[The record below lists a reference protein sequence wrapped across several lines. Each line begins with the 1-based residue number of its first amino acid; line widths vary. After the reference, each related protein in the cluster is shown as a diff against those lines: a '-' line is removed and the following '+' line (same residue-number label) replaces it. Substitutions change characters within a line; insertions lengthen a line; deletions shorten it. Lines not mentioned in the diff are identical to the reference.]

1 MADDNDLER
10 TEPASPR
17 RLEKAREE
25 GQVPRSQELTTF
37 TLLMAAS
44 GGLWVMGS
52 LIIQKLFILLEN
64 GLQIEREIAF
74 NPALLSPRLFQL
86 ALDGLLAIAPLLAG
100 LVMVALVSPMLLSGW
115 LFSSKAL
122 MPDFKRLNP
131 ATGVKRIFSSHGL
144 VELVKAIAKAG
155 VIGGVA
161 AGIIWSHKQDVLD
174 LISMSLDVSL
184 PVMGRLIGMT
194 FMLIVG
200 AMLLLVVI
208 DVPFQLWNHAR
219 QLRMSKEDLRKEAK
233 EDEGDPQVKARI
245 RSMQREMAR
254 RRMMAEVPKADVVVT
269 NPTHYAVALK
279 YQDRSMRAPK
289 VVAKGS
295 QLVAARIRELATE
308 HHIPVLEVPPLARA
322 LYHHVELESEIPET
336 LYTAVAHVLAYVFQL
351 KRYQTAGGA
360 APQLSPDITVPAE
373 LDTPAI

>member
-17 RLEKAREE
+17 RLEKSREE
-25 GQVPRSQELTTF
+25 GQVARSQELTTF
-37 TLLMAAS
+37 TMLMAAS
-44 GGLWVMGS
+44 GSLWVIGS
-52 LIIQKLFILLEN
+52 LILQKLSALLES
-64 GLQIEREIAF
+64 GLQIEREVAF
-74 NPALLSPRLFQL
+74 NPALLLPRLFQL
-86 ALDGLLAIAPLLAG
+86 ALDGLLAIAPLLG
-100 LVMVALVSPMLLSGW
+100 WLVIVALVSPMLLSGW

-122 MPDFKRLNP
+122 FPDFKRLNP
-131 ATGVKRIFSSHGL
+131 VNGFKRIFSSHGL
-144 VELVKAIAKAG
+144 IELVKAIAKAA

-174 LISMSLDVSL
+174 LIGMPLDTGLTS
-184 PVMGRLIGMT
+184 MGRLIGLT

-279 YQDRSMRAPK
+279 YQDHSMRAPK

-295 QLVAARIRELATE
+295 QLIAARIRELADE

-322 LYHHVELESEIPET
+322 LYHHVELDTEIPET

-351 KRYQTAGGA
+351 RRYQTAGGT
-360 APQLSPDITVPAE
+360 APQLSPEIAVPVE
-373 LDTPAI
+373 LDHA

>member
-25 GQVPRSQELTTF
+25 GQVARSQELTTF
-37 TLLMAAS
+37 TLLIAAS
-44 GGLWVMGS
+44 SSLWVIGS
-52 LIIQKLFILLEN
+52 IIIQKLSAVLAS
-64 GLQIEREIAF
+64 GLRMEQEVAF
-74 NPALLSPRLFQL
+74 NPALLLPRLFQL
-86 ALDGLLAIAPLLAG
+86 ALDGLLAIAPLLG
-100 LVMVALVSPMLLSGW
+100 WLVIIALVAPMLLSGW

-122 MPDFKRLNP
+122 FPDLKRLNP
-131 ATGVKRIFSSHGL
+131 VNGLKRIFSSRGL
-144 VELVKAIAKAG
+144 IELVKAIAKVM

-174 LISMSLDVSL
+174 LVGMPLDTSLISMS
-184 PVMGRLIGMT
+184 RLIGLT

-200 AMLLLVVI
+200 AMLLIVVI
-208 DVPFQLWNHAR
+208 DVPFQIWNHAR
-219 QLRMSKEDLRKEAK
+219 QLRMSREDLRKEAK
-233 EDEGDPQVKARI
+233 EDEGDPQVKGRI
-245 RSMQREMAR
+245 RNMQRQIAR

-289 VVAKGS
+289 VVAKGT
-295 QLVAARIRELATE
+295 QLIAARIRELADE

-322 LYHHVELESEIPET
+322 LYHHVELDTEIPET
-336 LYTAVAHVLAYVFQL
+336 LYTAVAHVLAYIFQL
-351 KRYQTAGGA
+351 KRYQTTGGI
-360 APQLSPDITVPAE
+360 APQLSSEIAVPEEMDHA
-373 LDTPAI
+373 

>member
-1 MADDNDLER
+1 MADDSDLER

-25 GQVPRSQELTTF
+25 GQVARSQELTTF
-37 TLLMAAS
+37 TLLIAAS
-44 GGLWVMGS
+44 GSLWVIGS
-52 LIIQKLFILLEN
+52 IIIRKLSAVLES
-64 GLQIEREIAF
+64 GLRIEQQVIF
-74 NPALLSPRLFQL
+74 DPALLLPRLFQL
-86 ALDGLLAIAPLLAG
+86 ALDGLLAIAPLLG
-100 LVMVALVSPMLLSGW
+100 WLVIIALAAPMLLSGW

-122 MPDFKRLNP
+122 FPDFKRLNP
-131 ATGVKRIFSSHGL
+131 VSGLKRIFSSRGL
-144 VELVKAIAKAG
+144 IELVKAIAKVS

-174 LISMSLDVSL
+174 LIGMPLDTSLISM
-184 PVMGRLIGMT
+184 GKLIGLT
-194 FMLIVG
+194 FTLIVG
-200 AMLLLVVI
+200 AMLLIVLI

-219 QLRMSKEDLRKEAK
+219 QLRMSKEDLRKESK

-289 VVAKGS
+289 VIAKGT
-295 QLVAARIRELATE
+295 QLIAIRIRELADE

-322 LYHHVELESEIPET
+322 LYHHVELDTEIPET
-336 LYTAVAHVLAYVFQL
+336 LYTAVAHVLAYIFQL
-351 KRYQTAGGA
+351 KRYQTTGGT
-360 APQLSPDITVPAE
+360 APQLSSEIAVPEEMDHA
-373 LDTPAI
+373 

>member
-25 GQVPRSQELTTF
+25 GQVARSQELTTF
-37 TLLMAAS
+37 TLLIAAS
-44 GGLWVMGS
+44 GSLSVIGS
-52 LIIQKLFILLEN
+52 IIIQKLSAVLES
-64 GLQIEREIAF
+64 GLRIEQEVAF
-74 NPALLSPRLFQL
+74 NPTLLLPRLFQL
-86 ALDGLLAIAPLLAG
+86 ALDGLLAIAPLLG
-100 LVMVALVSPMLLSGW
+100 WLMIIALLAPMLLSGW

-122 MPDFKRLNP
+122 FPDFKRLNP
-131 ATGVKRIFSSHGL
+131 VSGLKRIFSSRGL
-144 VELVKAIAKAG
+144 IELVKAIAKA
-155 VIGGVA
+155 VIIGGVA

-174 LISMSLDVSL
+174 LIGMSLDTSL
-184 PVMGRLIGMT
+184 ISMGKLIGLT

-200 AMLLLVVI
+200 AMLLIVLI
-208 DVPFQLWNHAR
+208 DVPFQIWNHAR
-219 QLRMSKEDLRKEAK
+219 QLRMSREDLRKESK

-289 VVAKGS
+289 VVAKGT
-295 QLVAARIRELATE
+295 QLIAARIRELADE

-322 LYHHVELESEIPET
+322 LYHHVKLDTEIPET
-336 LYTAVAHVLAYVFQL
+336 LYTAVAHVLAYIFQL
-351 KRYQTAGGA
+351 KRYETTGGI
-360 APQLSPDITVPAE
+360 APQLSSEI
-373 LDTPAI
+373 AIPEEMDHA

>member
-25 GQVPRSQELTTF
+25 GQVARSQELTTF
-37 TLLMAAS
+37 TLLIAAS
-44 GGLWVMGS
+44 SSLWVIGS
-52 LIIQKLFILLEN
+52 IIIQKLSAVLES
-64 GLQIEREIAF
+64 GLRMEQEVAF
-74 NPALLSPRLFQL
+74 NPALLLPRLFQL
-86 ALDGLLAIAPLLAG
+86 ALDGLLAIAPLLG
-100 LVMVALVSPMLLSGW
+100 WLVIIALVAPMLLSGW

-122 MPDFKRLNP
+122 FPDLKRLNP
-131 ATGVKRIFSSHGL
+131 VNGLKRIFSSRGL
-144 VELVKAIAKAG
+144 IELVKAIAKVM

-174 LISMSLDVSL
+174 LVGMPLDTSLISMS
-184 PVMGRLIGMT
+184 RLIGLT

-200 AMLLLVVI
+200 AMLLIVVI
-208 DVPFQLWNHAR
+208 DVPFQIWNHAR
-219 QLRMSKEDLRKEAK
+219 QLRMSREDLRKEAK
-233 EDEGDPQVKARI
+233 EDEGDPQVKGRI
-245 RSMQREMAR
+245 RNMQRQIAR

-289 VVAKGS
+289 VVAKGT
-295 QLVAARIRELATE
+295 QLIAARIRELADE

-322 LYHHVELESEIPET
+322 LYHHVELDTEIPET
-336 LYTAVAHVLAYVFQL
+336 LYTAVAHVLAYIFQL
-351 KRYQTAGGA
+351 KRYQTTGGI
-360 APQLSPDITVPAE
+360 APQLSSEIAVPEEMDHA
-373 LDTPAI
+373 

>member
-25 GQVPRSQELTTF
+25 GQVARSQELTTF
-37 TLLMAAS
+37 TLLIAAS
-44 GGLWVMGS
+44 GSLSVIGS
-52 LIIQKLFILLEN
+52 IIIQKLSAVLES
-64 GLQIEREIAF
+64 GLRIEQEVAF
-74 NPALLSPRLFQL
+74 NPALLLPRLFQL
-86 ALDGLLAIAPLLAG
+86 ALDGLMAIAPLLG
-100 LVMVALVSPMLLSGW
+100 WLMIIALLAPMLLSGW

-122 MPDFKRLNP
+122 FPDFKRLNP
-131 ATGVKRIFSSHGL
+131 VNGLKRIFSSRGL
-144 VELVKAIAKAG
+144 IELVKAIAKA
-155 VIGGVA
+155 VIIGGVA
-161 AGIIWSHKQDVLD
+161 AGIIWNHKQDVLD
-174 LISMSLDVSL
+174 LISMSLDTSL
-184 PVMGRLIGMT
+184 ISMGKLIGLT

-200 AMLLLVVI
+200 AMLLIVLI
-208 DVPFQLWNHAR
+208 DVPFQIWNHAR
-219 QLRMSKEDLRKEAK
+219 QLRMSREDLRKESK

-289 VVAKGS
+289 VVAKGT
-295 QLVAARIRELATE
+295 QLIAARIRELADE

-322 LYHHVELESEIPET
+322 LYHHVELDTEIPET
-336 LYTAVAHVLAYVFQL
+336 LYTAVAHVLAYIFQL
-351 KRYQTAGGA
+351 KRYETTGGI
-360 APQLSPDITVPAE
+360 APQLSSEIAVPEEMDHA
-373 LDTPAI
+373 

>member
-1 MADDNDLER
+1 MADDSDLER

-25 GQVPRSQELTTF
+25 GQVARSQELTTF
-37 TLLMAAS
+37 TLLIAAS
-44 GGLWVMGS
+44 GSLWVIGS
-52 LIIQKLFILLEN
+52 IIIRKLSAVLER
-64 GLQIEREIAF
+64 GLRIEQQVIF
-74 NPALLSPRLFQL
+74 DPALLLPRLFQL
-86 ALDGLLAIAPLLAG
+86 ALDGLLAIAPLLG
-100 LVMVALVSPMLLSGW
+100 WLVIIALVAPMLLSGW

-122 MPDFKRLNP
+122 FPDFKRLNP
-131 ATGVKRIFSSHGL
+131 VSGLKRIFSSRGL
-144 VELVKAIAKAG
+144 IELVKAIAKVS

-174 LISMSLDVSL
+174 LIGMPLDTSLISM
-184 PVMGRLIGMT
+184 GKLIGLT
-194 FMLIVG
+194 FTLIVG
-200 AMLLLVVI
+200 AMLLIVLI

-219 QLRMSKEDLRKEAK
+219 QLRMSKEDLRKESK

-289 VVAKGS
+289 VIAKGT
-295 QLVAARIRELATE
+295 QLIAIRMRELADE

-322 LYHHVELESEIPET
+322 LYHHVELDTEIPET
-336 LYTAVAHVLAYVFQL
+336 LYTAVAHVLAYIFQL
-351 KRYQTAGGA
+351 KRYQTTGGT
-360 APQLSPDITVPAE
+360 APQLSSEIAVPEEMDHA
-373 LDTPAI
+373 

>member
-351 KRYQTAGGA
+351 KRYQTTGGA

>member
-1 MADDNDLER
+1 MADDSDLER

-25 GQVPRSQELTTF
+25 GQVARSQELTTF
-37 TLLMAAS
+37 TLLIAAS
-44 GGLWVMGS
+44 GSLWVIGS
-52 LIIQKLFILLEN
+52 IIIRKLSAVLES
-64 GLQIEREIAF
+64 GLRIEQQVIF
-74 NPALLSPRLFQL
+74 DPALLLPRLFQL
-86 ALDGLLAIAPLLAG
+86 ALDGLLAIAPLLG
-100 LVMVALVSPMLLSGW
+100 WLVIIALAAPMLLSGW

-122 MPDFKRLNP
+122 FPDFKRLNP
-131 ATGVKRIFSSHGL
+131 ASGLKRIFSSRGL
-144 VELVKAIAKAG
+144 IELVKAIAKVS

-174 LISMSLDVSL
+174 LIGMPLDTSLISM
-184 PVMGRLIGMT
+184 GKLIGLT
-194 FMLIVG
+194 FTLIVG
-200 AMLLLVVI
+200 AMLLIVLI
-208 DVPFQLWNHAR
+208 DVPFQLWNHVR

-289 VVAKGS
+289 VVAKGT
-295 QLVAARIRELATE
+295 QLIAIRIRELADE

-322 LYHHVELESEIPET
+322 LYHHVELDTEIPET
-336 LYTAVAHVLAYVFQL
+336 LYTAVAHVLAYIFQL
-351 KRYQTAGGA
+351 KRYQTTGGT
-360 APQLSPDITVPAE
+360 APQLSSEIAVPEEMDHA
-373 LDTPAI
+373 

>member
-25 GQVPRSQELTTF
+25 GQVARSQELTTF
-37 TLLMAAS
+37 ILLIAAS
-44 GGLWVMGS
+44 SSLWVIGS
-52 LIIQKLFILLEN
+52 IIIQKLSAVLES
-64 GLQIEREIAF
+64 GLRMEQEVAF
-74 NPALLSPRLFQL
+74 NSALLLPRLFQL
-86 ALDGLLAIAPLLAG
+86 ALDGLLAIAPLLG
-100 LVMVALVSPMLLSGW
+100 WLVIIALVAPILLSGW

-122 MPDFKRLNP
+122 FPDLKRLNP
-131 ATGVKRIFSSHGL
+131 ANGLKRIFSSRGL
-144 VELVKAIAKAG
+144 IELVKAIAKVM

-174 LISMSLDVSL
+174 LVGMPLDTSLISMS
-184 PVMGRLIGMT
+184 RLIGLT
-194 FMLIVG
+194 FMLIVS
-200 AMLLLVVI
+200 AMLLIVVI
-208 DVPFQLWNHAR
+208 DVPFQIWNHAR
-219 QLRMSKEDLRKEAK
+219 QLRMSREDLRKEAK

-245 RSMQREMAR
+245 RGMQREMAR

-289 VVAKGS
+289 VVAKGT
-295 QLVAARIRELATE
+295 QLIAARIRELADE
-308 HHIPVLEVPPLARA
+308 HHIPILEVPPLARA
-322 LYHHVELESEIPET
+322 LYHHVELDAEIPET

-351 KRYQTAGGA
+351 KHYQTTGGT
-360 APQLSPDITVPAE
+360 APQLSPEIAVPEEMDHA
-373 LDTPAI
+373 

>member
-25 GQVPRSQELTTF
+25 GQVARSQELTTF
-37 TLLMAAS
+37 TLLIAAS
-44 GGLWVMGS
+44 SSLWVIGS
-52 LIIQKLFILLEN
+52 IIIQKLSAVLES
-64 GLQIEREIAF
+64 GLRMEQEVAF
-74 NPALLSPRLFQL
+74 NPALLLPRLFQL
-86 ALDGLLAIAPLLAG
+86 ALDGLLAIAPLLG
-100 LVMVALVSPMLLSGW
+100 WLVIIALVAPMLLSGW

-122 MPDFKRLNP
+122 FPDLKRLNP
-131 ATGVKRIFSSHGL
+131 VNGLKRIFSSRGL
-144 VELVKAIAKAG
+144 IELVKAIAKVM

-174 LISMSLDVSL
+174 LVGMPLDTSLISMS
-184 PVMGRLIGMT
+184 RLIGLT

-200 AMLLLVVI
+200 AMLLIVVI
-208 DVPFQLWNHAR
+208 DVPFQTWNHAR
-219 QLRMSKEDLRKEAK
+219 QLRMSREDLRKEAK
-233 EDEGDPQVKARI
+233 EDEGDPQVKGRI
-245 RSMQREMAR
+245 RNMQRQIAR

-289 VVAKGS
+289 VVAKGT
-295 QLVAARIRELATE
+295 QLIAARIRELADE

-322 LYHHVELESEIPET
+322 LYHHVELDTEIPET
-336 LYTAVAHVLAYVFQL
+336 LYTAVAHVLAYIFQL
-351 KRYQTAGGA
+351 KRYQTTGGI
-360 APQLSPDITVPAE
+360 APQLSSEIAVPEEMDHA
-373 LDTPAI
+373 

>member
-1 MADDNDLER
+1 MADDSDLER

-25 GQVPRSQELTTF
+25 GQVARSQELTTF
-37 TLLMAAS
+37 TLLIAAS
-44 GGLWVMGS
+44 GSLWVIGS
-52 LIIQKLFILLEN
+52 IIIRKLSAVLER
-64 GLQIEREIAF
+64 GLRIEQQVIF
-74 NPALLSPRLFQL
+74 DPALLLPRLFQL
-86 ALDGLLAIAPLLAG
+86 ALDGLLAIAPLLG
-100 LVMVALVSPMLLSGW
+100 WLVIIALVAPMLLSGW

-122 MPDFKRLNP
+122 FPDFKRLNP
-131 ATGVKRIFSSHGL
+131 VSGLKRIFSSRGL
-144 VELVKAIAKAG
+144 IELVKAIAKVS

-174 LISMSLDVSL
+174 LIGMPLDTSLISM
-184 PVMGRLIGMT
+184 GKLIGLT
-194 FMLIVG
+194 FTLIVG
-200 AMLLLVVI
+200 AMLLIVLI
-208 DVPFQLWNHAR
+208 DVPFQLWNHVR
-219 QLRMSKEDLRKEAK
+219 QLRMSKEDLRKESK

-289 VVAKGS
+289 VIAKGT
-295 QLVAARIRELATE
+295 QLIAIRMRELADE

-322 LYHHVELESEIPET
+322 LYHHVELDTEIPET
-336 LYTAVAHVLAYVFQL
+336 LYTAVAHVLAYIFQL
-351 KRYQTAGGA
+351 KRYQTTGGT
-360 APQLSPDITVPAE
+360 APQLSSEIAVPEEMDHA
-373 LDTPAI
+373 

>member
-1 MADDNDLER
+1 MSDDSDLER

-37 TLLMAAS
+37 TMLIAAS
-44 GGLWVMGS
+44 GSLWIIGS
-52 LIIQKLFILLEN
+52 MLMQKLSTLLEN
-64 GLQIEREIAF
+64 GLQIEREVAF
-74 NPALLSPRLFQL
+74 NPALLLPRLFQL
-86 ALDGLLAIAPLLAG
+86 TLDGLLAVAPLFSW
-100 LVMVALVSPMLLSGW
+100 LVIVALTAPMLLSGW

-122 MPDFKRLNP
+122 FPDFKRLNP
-131 ATGVKRIFSSHGL
+131 VNGLKRIFSSRGL
-144 VELVKAIAKAG
+144 VELIKAIAKVC

-161 AGIIWSHKQDVLD
+161 AAVIWSHKQDVLD
-174 LISMSLDVSL
+174 LVSMPLDTSLISM
-184 PVMGRLIGMT
+184 GNLIVLT

-200 AMLLLVVI
+200 AMLLIVVI

-219 QLRMSKEDLRKEAK
+219 QLRMSREDLRKEAK

-279 YQDRSMRAPK
+279 YQGRSMGAPR
-289 VVAKGS
+289 VVAKGAD
-295 QLVAARIRELATE
+295 LVAARIRELAGE

-322 LYHHVELESEIPET
+322 LYHHVELEAEIPEA

-351 KRYQTAGGA
+351 RKYETVGGA
-360 APQLSPDITVPAE
+360 FPQLSSDIAVPTEMDQARK
-373 LDTPAI
+373 

>member
-1 MADDNDLER
+1 MADDNDFER
-10 TEPASPR
+10 TEAATPR
-17 RLEKAREE
+17 RLQKSREE
-25 GQVPRSQELTTF
+25 GQVARSQELTTF
-37 TLLMAAS
+37 MLLIAAS
-44 GGLWVMGS
+44 ASLWGMGAH
-52 LIIQKLFILLEN
+52 IIQKLSVMMEN
-64 GLQIEREIAF
+64 GLQMEREFAF
-74 NPALLSPRLFQL
+74 NSALLAPRLFKL
-86 ALDGLLAIAPLLAG
+86 MLDGLLAIAPLLG
-100 LVMVALVSPMLLSGW
+100 VLLIMALIAPMLLSGW
-115 LFSSKAL
+115 LFSTKAL

-131 ATGVKRIFSSHGL
+131 INGFKRIFSSRGL
-144 VELVKAIAKAG
+144 VELIKAIAKAA

-174 LISMSLDVSL
+174 LIAMSLDIGLPSL
-184 PVMGRLIGMT
+184 GRLIGMT

-219 QLRMSKEDLRKEAK
+219 QLRMSKEDLRKETK

-254 RRMMAEVPKADVVVT
+254 RRMMAEVPKADVVLT

-295 QLVAARIRELATE
+295 QLVASRIRELAVE

-351 KRYQTAGGA
+351 KRYQTVGGSV
-360 APQLSPDITVPAE
+360 PELSSDIAVPVE
-373 LDTPAI
+373 LDVPTT

>member
-25 GQVPRSQELTTF
+25 GQVARSQELTTF
-37 TLLMAAS
+37 TLLIAAS
-44 GGLWVMGS
+44 GSLSVIGS
-52 LIIQKLFILLEN
+52 IIIQKLSAVLES
-64 GLQIEREIAF
+64 GLRIEQEVAF
-74 NPALLSPRLFQL
+74 NPALLLPRLFQL
-86 ALDGLLAIAPLLAG
+86 ALDGLLAIAPLLG
-100 LVMVALVSPMLLSGW
+100 WLMIIALLAPMLLSGW

-122 MPDFKRLNP
+122 FPDFKRLNP
-131 ATGVKRIFSSHGL
+131 VSGLKRIFSSRGL
-144 VELVKAIAKAG
+144 IELVKAIAKA
-155 VIGGVA
+155 VIIGGVA

-174 LISMSLDVSL
+174 LIGMSLDTSL
-184 PVMGRLIGMT
+184 ISMGKLIGLT

-200 AMLLLVVI
+200 AMLLIVLI
-208 DVPFQLWNHAR
+208 DVPFQIWNHAR
-219 QLRMSKEDLRKEAK
+219 QLRMSREDLRKESK

-269 NPTHYAVALK
+269 NPTHYAIALK

-289 VVAKGS
+289 VVAKGT
-295 QLVAARIRELATE
+295 QLIAARIRELADE

-322 LYHHVELESEIPET
+322 LYHHVELDTEIPET
-336 LYTAVAHVLAYVFQL
+336 LYTAVAHVLAYIFQL
-351 KRYQTAGGA
+351 KRYETTGGI
-360 APQLSPDITVPAE
+360 APQLSSEIAVPEEMDHA
-373 LDTPAI
+373 